1 MDDITVIFADLHTA
15 ILGSIAKNVVDSLAA
30 QDELTPSAI
39 KRIETAQTTGL
50 LRDEIAAHVATAL
63 AVTTPEV
70 IKLFNDA
77 AVKSLAYDSEV
88 YRAAGL
94 DPIDIKQS
102 PTMLKILQAG
112 ISKQMGSINR
122 LTGTI
127 AINSEELFE
136 RTLNTAY
143 NKTVSGTHSQTEA
156 LNEGMDELAREGVT
170 AFYYSSGRN
179 ISIEAALLMNIRTGI
194 AQTTGELT
202 RQGMIE
208 RQASYVQVSAHKGAR
223 NKGNGHKNH
232 ADWQGKFY
240 YFREV
245 AIEPNIHNLLDFVI
259 TCGLDLVDG
268 ILGANCRHHY
278 GPAFP
283 GITHPRYT
291 DEDLSEMNGVTYTET
306 LPDGTTRIW
315 SAYDANQHLNRLAL
329 GLRNW
334 KRRRDVKQAARDAGA
349 DVDIAFEKKKVKEWI
364 QRIDDFTKSTGL
376 RRQHFRE
383 RVAKL

>member
-15 ILGSIAKNVVDSLAA
+15 ILVSIAKNVVDSMAA

-122 LTGTI
+122 LTGTT

-194 AQTTGELT
+194 AQTAGEIT
-202 RQGMIE
+202 KQGLKE
-208 RQASYVQVSAHKGAR
+208 RGCTHVQVSAHRNARDKGDDFR
-223 NKGNGHKNH
+223 NHQK
-232 ADWQGKFY
+232 WQG
-240 YFREV
+240 
-245 AIEPNIHNLLDFVI
+245 
-259 TCGLDLVDG
+259 G
-268 ILGANCRHHY
+268 IYEWAEL
-278 GPAFP
+278 
-283 GITHPRYT
+283 
-291 DEDLSEMNGVTYTET
+291 
-306 LPDGTTRIW
+306 
-315 SAYDANQHLNRLAL
+315 
-329 GLRNW
+329 
-334 KRRRDVKQAARDAGA
+334 
-349 DVDIAFEKKKVKEWI
+349 KE
-364 QRIDDFTKSTGL
+364 
-376 RRQHFRE
+376 
-383 RVAKL
+383 